1 MEIAQTEDE
10 LFSVT
15 VSIDGGLPLTL
26 AKEVTKMKAMKVV
39 AEEKRFLSFY
49 HEDIAPRKYEI
60 IPEEVKYAEAEEVPV
75 VEVREHVRIPRK
87 PVKSGTLAPTK
98 AMFER

>member
-15 VSIDGGLPLTL
+15 VQIDEGIPLTL
-26 AKEVTKMKAMKVV
+26 AKEATRMKAMKIV

-49 HEDIAPRKYEI
+49 HEEIAPRKYEI
-60 IPEEVKYAEAEEVPV
+60 IPEEVKDEENLSVGTP
-75 VEVREHVRIPRK
+75 EQSNRKKIKQLDALLTPR
-87 PVKSGTLAPTK
+87 PPTV
-98 AMFER
+98 

>member
-15 VSIDGGLPLTL
+15 VQIDEGIPLTL
-26 AKEVTKMKAMKVV
+26 GKEFTKMKAMKVV

-49 HEDIAPRKYEI
+49 HEEIAPRKYEI
-60 IPEEVKYAEAEEVPV
+60 IPEEVKDEENLSVGTP
-75 VEVREHVRIPRK
+75 EQSNRKKIKQLDALLTPR
-87 PVKSGTLAPTK
+87 PPTV
-98 AMFER
+98 